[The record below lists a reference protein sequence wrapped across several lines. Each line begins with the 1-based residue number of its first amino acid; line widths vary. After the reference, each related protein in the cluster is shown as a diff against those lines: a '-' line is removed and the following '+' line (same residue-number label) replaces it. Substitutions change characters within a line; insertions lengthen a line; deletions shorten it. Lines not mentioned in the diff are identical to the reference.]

1 MAQDIDPKLKKK
13 VMVKKPVAS
22 KSSTNSNNKKDD
34 DNFIQDDVQ
43 GILIDKKTNIATPK
57 AKPRVFVVNKQAKT
71 TKVIDAN
78 NKVIFDG
85 RNDNT
90 EGKRKLDSITKDTE
104 RTMEQ
109 RESNARFYNTGSS
122 KKQPKII

>member
-57 AKPRVFVVNKQAKT
+57 PKPRLFVVNKQAKT

-90 EGKRKLDSITKDTE
+90 GAKRKLDSITKDTE

-109 RESNARFYNTGSS
+109 RERNARLYNTGSS
-122 KKQPKII
+122 EKQPKII